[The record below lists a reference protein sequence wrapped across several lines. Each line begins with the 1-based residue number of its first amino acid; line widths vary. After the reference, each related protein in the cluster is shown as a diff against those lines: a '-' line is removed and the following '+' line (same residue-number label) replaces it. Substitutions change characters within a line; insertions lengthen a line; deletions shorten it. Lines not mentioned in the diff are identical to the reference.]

1 MTTIAD
7 PRTPAPGA
15 SAWLTNSR
23 VYNLIWL
30 GRWLERVESL
40 VRAIDAAALAAAE
53 SGGRTDAPL
62 RAVAEAWGVPA
73 AEGESP
79 LPALRAAVRDGVER
93 ARDNAHQI
101 APLQF
106 IQSVN
111 GLLERLDASVEA
123 DNNAGAGAPDDASVE
138 ADDAP
143 ASLRAF
149 AEDVLEGV
157 SEASAVIE
165 RAWFNRQ
172 GLTDEEV
179 MQRFAQ

>member
-30 GRWLERVESL
+30 GRWLERAESL

-111 GLLERLDASVEA
+111 GLLERLDAPV
-123 DNNAGAGAPDDASVE
+123 AP
-138 ADDAP
+138 DDAP

-157 SEASAVIE
+157 GEASAVIE

>member
-1 MTTIAD
+1 MTTTAD

-30 GRWLERVESL
+30 GRWLERAESL

-73 AEGESP
+73 PEGESP

-111 GLLERLDASVEA
+111 GLLERL
-123 DNNAGAGAPDDASVE
+123 AGAGAPGAGALD
-138 ADDAP
+138 DDAP

-149 AEDVLEGV
+149 AEDVLDGV
-157 SEASAVIE
+157 GEASAVIE

>member
-7 PRTPAPGA
+7 PRTPAHGA

-30 GRWLERVESL
+30 GRWLERAESL
-40 VRAIDAAALAAAE
+40 VRAIDAAAIAADE
-53 SGGRTDAPL
+53 SGRPTDAPL

-73 AEGESP
+73 AAGEP
-79 LPALRAAVRDGVER
+79 LPALRAALRAAIER

-106 IQSVN
+106 IQSAN
-111 GLLERLDASVEA
+111 RLLERLESAA
-123 DNNAGAGAPDDASVE
+123 T
-138 ADDAP
+138 DDAP

-157 SEASAVIE
+157 GEASAVIE

>member
-1 MTTIAD
+1 MTTTAD

-30 GRWLERVESL
+30 GRWLERAESL

-111 GLLERLDASVEA
+111 GLLERLDAL
-123 DNNAGAGAPDDASVE
+123 VE

-157 SEASAVIE
+157 GEASAVIE

>member
-30 GRWLERVESL
+30 GRWLERAESL

-93 ARDNAHQI
+93 ARDNAHQV

-111 GLLERLDASVEA
+111 GLLERLDASV
-123 DNNAGAGAPDDASVE
+123 D

-149 AEDVLEGV
+149 AEDVLDGV
-157 SEASAVIE
+157 GEASAVIE

>member
-30 GRWLERVESL
+30 GRWLERAESL

-111 GLLERLDASVEA
+111 GLLERLDAPV
-123 DNNAGAGAPDDASVE
+123 D

-157 SEASAVIE
+157 GEASAVIE

>member
-30 GRWLERVESL
+30 GRWLERAESL

-111 GLLERLDASVEA
+111 GLLERLDAPV
-123 DNNAGAGAPDDASVE
+123 AP
-138 ADDAP
+138 DDAP

-149 AEDVLEGV
+149 AEDVLNGV
-157 SEASAVIE
+157 GEASAVIE

>member
-7 PRTPAPGA
+7 PRTPAHGA

-30 GRWLERVESL
+30 GRWLERAESL
-40 VRAIDAAALAAAE
+40 VRAIDAAAIAADE
-53 SGGRTDAPL
+53 SGRPTDAPL

-73 AEGESP
+73 DDGEP
-79 LPALRAAVRDGVER
+79 LPALRAALRAGVER
-93 ARDNAHQI
+93 ARDNAHQV

-106 IQSVN
+106 IQSAN
-111 GLLERLDASVEA
+111 RLLERLESA
-123 DNNAGAGAPDDASVE
+123 APDDS
-138 ADDAP
+138 P

-157 SEASAVIE
+157 GEASAVIE

>member
-111 GLLERLDASVEA
+111 GLLERLDAPVA
-123 DNNAGAGAPDDASVE
+123 PDNNAGAGAPDY
-138 ADDAP
+138 AP

-149 AEDVLEGV
+149 AEDVLDGV
-157 SEASAVIE
+157 GEASAVIE

>member
-7 PRTPAPGA
+7 PRTPAHGA

-30 GRWLERVESL
+30 GRWLERAEGL
-40 VRAIDAAALAAAE
+40 VRAIDAAAIAADE
-53 SGGRTDAPL
+53 SGGPTDAPL

-73 AEGESP
+73 AAGEPP
-79 LPALRAAVRDGVER
+79 LPALRAALRAGVER

-106 IQSVN
+106 IQSAN
-111 GLLERLDASVEA
+111 RLLERLESA
-123 DNNAGAGAPDDASVE
+123 AP
-138 ADDAP
+138 DDAP

-157 SEASAVIE
+157 GEASAVIE

>member
-111 GLLERLDASVEA
+111 GLLERLDAPV
-123 DNNAGAGAPDDASVE
+123 AP
-138 ADDAP
+138 DDAP

-149 AEDVLEGV
+149 AEDVLDGV
-157 SEASAVIE
+157 GEASAVIE

>member
-1 MTTIAD
+1 MTTTAD

-30 GRWLERVESL
+30 GRWLERAESL

-111 GLLERLDASVEA
+111 GLLERLD
-123 DNNAGAGAPDDASVE
+123 GAGAPDAG
-138 ADDAP
+138 APDDAP

-149 AEDVLEGV
+149 AEDVLDGV
-157 SEASAVIE
+157 GEASAVIE